1 MPSTVEEEGGSLTQT
16 TPPVDMPPSPMVP
29 SESRTSVAAT
39 LKAAEQEAA
48 QKTNTAHSIAV
59 SGQGDAYA
67 DHGDVM
73 ESRGGLRESPTQY
86 PRSISPRHSPGS
98 RRKFTVHRVAEAECA
113 DKRDTSAATA
123 RDSATSERA
132 NASAVQ
138 SVACDSVNDEVSTS
152 ANAQSNTSLTNQGT
166 DDSPSATQTKQSMP
180 QAGNINDTT
189 TSVDVTSPPT
199 LVSLVSDGAQL
210 SAAQA
215 TVVICAPSTA
225 SDSLCGQR
233 PVAHSDTDAGVDSTT
248 SATAPTNDRLDVLP
262 IASLDGDEVSAS
274 AQFGSNVEPAA
285 DVKLS
290 ERSDVRESPTDL
302 NDDIADSIEA
312 SERSDVGE
320 SPTAPNDDIA
330 DLIEADRT
338 SSPDDA
344 DHTSSPDDADHTSSP
359 DDVDHVNISDGV
371 GNLKKSDDNDQT
383 NSQRDADHVK
393 SPDDKDQV
401 DAMTEELS
409 VGGDAPISTDSSPA
423 RQLMSSHAAN
433 ASATGDSDSSLLA
446 AKAATGDS
454 DSSLLAA
461 KAAADDSNSSLL
473 ATKAAADDS
482 DSSLLAAKAAAD
494 DSDSS
499 LLATKAAADDSDS
512 SLLAAKVAQTE
523 SADVLSLNGIRIDVT
538 NDNDETTGIP
548 KTTGTANCITQM
560 RDTGIMHVNCT

>member
-1 MPSTVEEEGGSLTQT
+1 MEEEGGSLTQT

-344 DHTSSPDDADHTSSP
+344 DHTSSPDD
-359 DDVDHVNISDGV
+359 VDHVNSSDGV

-446 AKAATGDS
+446 AKAA
-454 DSSLLAA
+454 
-461 KAAADDSNSSLL
+461 ADDSNSSLL
-473 ATKAAADDS
+473 AT
-482 DSSLLAAKAAAD
+482 KAAAD